1 LGLAIVS
8 AIANDHGGT
17 VRMRDNTPRGTV
29 FEMEFPA
36 HPPAMEKTG
45 SMAPVIDDGGWEI

>member
-8 AIANDHGGT
+8 AIANDHGGS

-29 FEMEFPA
+29 FEMEFPDR
-36 HPPAMEKTG
+36 PPANRDIRSAALG
-45 SMAPVIDDGGWEI
+45 IDDGRRGS